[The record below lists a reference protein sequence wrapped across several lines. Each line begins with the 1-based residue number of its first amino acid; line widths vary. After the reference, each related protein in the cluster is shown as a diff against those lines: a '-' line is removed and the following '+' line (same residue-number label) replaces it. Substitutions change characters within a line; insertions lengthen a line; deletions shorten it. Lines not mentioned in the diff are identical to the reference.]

1 MKMTTA
7 IYEASKLGYNLELQ
21 ETEHPEIEDDTFD
34 LVGTGWY
41 LQFPHGTTA
50 FNVAYV
56 HDVQGEEFYG
66 QHFGFHNNLQTAFNE
81 LIERAKQGAPS

>member
-21 ETEHPEIEDDTFD
+21 ETEHPEM
-34 LVGTGWY
+34 
-41 LQFPHGTTA
+41 
-50 FNVAYV
+50 
-56 HDVQGEEFYG
+56 EFYG
-66 QHFGFHNNLQTAFNE
+66 QHFGFHNNLETAFNE